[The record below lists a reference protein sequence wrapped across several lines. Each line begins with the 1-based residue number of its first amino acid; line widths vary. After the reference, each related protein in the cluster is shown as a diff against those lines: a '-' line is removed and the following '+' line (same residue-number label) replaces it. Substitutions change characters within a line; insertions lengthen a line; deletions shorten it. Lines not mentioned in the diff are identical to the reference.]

1 MNVIERLVA
10 KVKEF
15 KQASAHIAN
24 KHKDI
29 SSYQN
34 PSEDLIKLMEKN
46 SKITQEL
53 FEIVDEIETIEGKV
67 QGDLQYR

>member
-10 KVKEF
+10 KAKEF
-15 KQASAHIAN
+15 KKHSEKIAKQN
-24 KHKDI
+24 KDL
-29 SSYQN
+29 SSFKK
-34 PSEDLIKLMEKN
+34 PSEDLIKAIGES

-67 QGDLQYR
+67 QGED